1 MVVKSVSMSDYMNE
15 KLVRVSKEF
24 GMSQS
29 KLIEISLT
37 LYLTLYAGSQNN
49 VKTLNDLILSVPE
62 KQLSMLDD
70 LFKK

>member
-15 KLVRVSKEF
+15 KLVKVSKEF

-37 LYLTLYAGSQNN
+37 LYLTLYSGSQNN
-49 VKTLNDLILSVPE
+49 IKSLNDLILSVPE